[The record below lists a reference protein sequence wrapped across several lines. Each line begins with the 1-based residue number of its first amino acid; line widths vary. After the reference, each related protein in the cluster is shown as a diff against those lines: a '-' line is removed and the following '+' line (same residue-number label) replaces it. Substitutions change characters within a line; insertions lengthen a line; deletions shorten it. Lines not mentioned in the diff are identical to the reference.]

1 MLKKVLWC
9 LLALLAALVG
19 IYGVVRLGWTWEL
32 FVVAGS
38 VAFCLVAAV
47 LTPEK
52 SVEQELEEAY
62 DSVGAEE
69 PVPAPAAL
77 PASAESLDFEESR
90 ESEDLPVVEVT
101 ETGEVLRS
109 PAPQP
114 SRASEAGPLLARITR
129 RFTWDEVSQACEAD
143 GPTGF

>member
-1 MLKKVLWC
+1 MLQKVLWC

-62 DSVGAEE
+62 ESVGPEE
-69 PVPAPAAL
+69 AV
-77 PASAESLDFEESR
+77 PASAAPL
-90 ESEDLPVVEVT
+90 VE
-101 ETGEVLRS
+101 
-109 PAPQP
+109 
-114 SRASEAGPLLARITR
+114 RITR